1 MKKIED
7 IYKEIVKKQQ
17 ASIPHDRDLNNLIE
31 SFETTMY
38 KIISEMSINDEM
50 LKQDLLQEGRL
61 AICKAVASFNSS
73 QDASFYTFAYLCI
86 KNAMVDFLRKQNS
99 KKNQLIGQ
107 ALPLEIINE
116 NEIEDPSLNLETN
129 FDNVDKI
136 EKIMSQLNDTQKQVL
151 LLFID
156 GYSYEEIAK
165 RLGKKPKDVDN
176 TIQQIRRKFKSK

>member
-1 MKKIED
+1 
-7 IYKEIVKKQQ
+7 
-17 ASIPHDRDLNNLIE
+17 
-31 SFETTMY
+31 
-38 KIISEMSINDEM
+38 
-50 LKQDLLQEGRL
+50 
-61 AICKAVASFNSS
+61 
-73 QDASFYTFAYLCI
+73 
-86 KNAMVDFLRKQNS
+86 MVDFLRKQNS